1 MKEKAEL
8 VRPKVYPL
16 TKLQTCVKEERLSPD
31 EVCAQLRCVIVAII
45 FLTALRSLC
54 QEGRTDATEA
64 GHERSEMSASQ
75 LLTSSLQGKGES
87 VINTDS
93 LFEQVIRGE
102 NSTKRRMHDCLQNEF
117 LYHFVCALGIY
128 EAYESHL

>member
-1 MKEKAEL
+1 MKEKAQL

-16 TKLQTCVKEERLSPD
+16 TKLQTYLKEGCL
-31 EVCAQLRCVIVAII
+31 LRRGLLAA
-45 FLTALRSLC
+45 ALRNRRHYFSHGTSPPLPR
-54 QEGRTDATEA
+54 RTDATEA

-75 LLTSSLQGKGES
+75 LSSLLPPCKAES

-102 NSTKRRMHDCLQNEF
+102 NSTKRRMHDFLQNEV
-117 LYHFVCALGIY
+117 LYHFVCALVIY